1 VRERTMEKITKA
13 IRYMTNIRDKNYVTL
28 DNFKKEIEAN
38 KDSDTTYNTGVYDSR
53 IENCNTVLEGLEK
66 QVPYKL
72 TQIDK
77 ETLTGICKCGRVTDV
92 IGYEYY
98 CKYCGQKVIK

>member
-1 VRERTMEKITKA
+1 MDKITKA
-13 IRYMTNIRDKNYVTL
+13 IRYITNIRDQNYVVL

-38 KDSDTTYNTGVYDSR
+38 KDSKTTYHTGVYDSR
-53 IENCNTVLEGLEK
+53 IENCNAVLEALEK

-77 ETLTGICKCGRVTDV
+77 ETLTGICKCGRVMEV
-92 IGYEYY
+92 IDCEHY
-98 CKYCGQKVIK
+98 CKYCGQKVTK